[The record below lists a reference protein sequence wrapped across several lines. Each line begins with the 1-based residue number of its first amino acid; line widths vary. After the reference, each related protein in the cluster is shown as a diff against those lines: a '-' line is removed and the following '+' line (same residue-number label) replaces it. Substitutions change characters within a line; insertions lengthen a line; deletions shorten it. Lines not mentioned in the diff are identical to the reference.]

1 MPPRANVNKIMKKF
15 LPIIIGV
22 FVGIAVSA
30 AMMLFK
36 ENFTVYGEE
45 NSAGWWNEFIAGA
58 DQDWFDWE
66 DVFNPLGASE
76 RGKDIYNL
84 VYKKQTR
91 EANNDALNAIAN
103 NFGLTVE
110 EAQAVIGGSVTPLF
124 NNPKFSGTNLSL
136 EEAYAMMA
144 DFQSDFETLQE
155 VFQIQQE
162 IDLAVKPS
170 EIFSNDDISD
180 SGFDLVHDLSVIED
194 ILFLE
199 GTPITVGGVYEEGL
213 DSPYNPAELE
223 QLTDSYP
230 ENETDVAT
238 FGLGAEVISGEA
250 VPGEIMEED
259 LCSEHDSLGRALKD
273 LKKEEDA
280 KAAEEKG
287 KKEGGDEDGSESG
300 GGGDSG
306 EGKSKEEDKET
317 EKSKASSVSAA
328 PKDEWRKEWCPGF
341 GTGAPGS
348 AEAAPSSFGSLGG
361 ESNPYLSPNGA
372 GYDIDSAALSAHVGV
387 CFDIKYIMQH
397 VSSYIP
403 GSSCI
408 LCEVEK
414 INEYLDKT
422 LSHSLIPN
430 KVTGNYFESAKCKKT
445 GTLLNMQFILVWNP
459 IPTPINDTLIFGKN
473 IFEEWNKF
481 TERYK
486 PILASELKF
495 DIPGAETQ
503 SDDFITQFQS
513 KFVQEGASQ
522 RDLLNEI
529 TDIKNKN
536 TTKAKL
542 SVKNVEFTSE
552 ASNMMVYSNVLS
564 NELKQMNNLFAAF
577 KGIFANI
584 DSDALQKI
592 KAKPSK

>member
-1 MPPRANVNKIMKKF
+1 MTYA
-15 LPIIIGV
+15 
-22 FVGIAVSA
+22 
-30 AMMLFK
+30 
-36 ENFTVYGEE
+36 
-45 NSAGWWNEFIAGA
+45 SAGWWNEFIAKA

-91 EANNDALNAIAN
+91 EANNDALNAVAN

-110 EAQAVIGGSVTPLF
+110 EAQAVIGGSVNPIF
-124 NNPKFSGTNLSL
+124 NNPKFSGTSLSL

-155 VFQIQQE
+155 VLQIQQE

-170 EIFSNDDISD
+170 ELFSNGDISD
-180 SGFDLVHDLSVIED
+180 SGFDLVHDLSIIED

-199 GTPITVGGVYEEGL
+199 KEPISVGGVYEEGL
-213 DSPYNPAELE
+213 DSPFSPVE
-223 QLTDSYP
+223 P
-230 ENETDVAT
+230 EKLQGSSLLNETDVAT
-238 FGLGAEVISGEA
+238 LGLGFDEDVIA
-250 VPGEIMEED
+250 GEIMED
-259 LCSEHDSLGRALKD
+259 DSCSEHDSLSRALKD
-273 LKKEEDA
+273 MGKDKKE
-280 KAAEEKG
+280 KASGEEK
-287 KKEGGDEDGSESG
+287 KKDGGGEGGKDKDE
-300 GGGDSG
+300 
-306 EGKSKEEDKET
+306 EEKET
-317 EKSKASSVSAA
+317 EEVEASSVSAA
-328 PKDEWRKEWCPGF
+328 TRDNWKKVWCPGF
-341 GTGAPGS
+341 GTGGAGS

-372 GYDIDSAALSAHVGV
+372 GVDIDSSALSAHVGV

-430 KVTGNYFESAKCKKT
+430 KVTGNFFESAKCKKT

-495 DIPGAETQ
+495 KIPGAETQ

-522 RDLLNEI
+522 SDLLNEI

-542 SVKNVEFTSE
+542 SVKNVEFTSD
-552 ASNMMVYSNVLS
+552 ASNMTRFSNVLS

>member
-1 MPPRANVNKIMKKF
+1 MHPQVDANKIMKKF
-15 LPIIIGV
+15 LPVIIGV
-22 FVGIAVSA
+22 FVGIAVSI
-30 AMMLFK
+30 AMVLFK

-45 NSAGWWNEFIAGA
+45 NSAGWWNSFIAKA

-91 EANNDALNAIAN
+91 EANNDALNAVAK

-110 EAQAVIGGSVTPLF
+110 EAQAVIGGSVNPIF
-124 NNPKFSGTNLSL
+124 NNPKFSRDLSL

-144 DFQSDFETLQE
+144 DFQSDFATLQE

-162 IDLAVKPS
+162 VDLAVKPS

-194 ILFLE
+194 ILFLDKS
-199 GTPITVGGVYEEGL
+199 PVTVGGVYEEGL
-213 DSPYNPAELE
+213 DSPYNPAEIDELN
-223 QLTDSYP
+223 DVFP

-238 FGLGAEVISGEA
+238 LGLEEEEIA
-250 VPGEIMEED
+250 GEIMEED
-259 LCSEHDSLGRALKD
+259 LCSEHDSLGKALKEFEKD
-273 LKKEEDA
+273 E
-280 KAAEEKG
+280 EEKG
-287 KKEGGDEDGSESG
+287 GSSGGEKGGGEGGNEGESKSDEDE
-300 GGGDSG
+300 
-306 EGKSKEEDKET
+306 KDK
-317 EKSKASSVSAA
+317 KDQISAA
-328 PKDEWRKEWCPGF
+328 PRGEWVKEWCPGF
-341 GTGAPGS
+341 GAGATAS
-348 AEAAPSSFGSLGG
+348 SNTAPSSFSSLGG
-361 ESNPYLSPNGA
+361 ENNPYLSRSGA
-372 GYDIDSAALSAHVGV
+372 GVDVDSAAISAHVGV

-481 TERYK
+481 TDRYK
-486 PILASELKF
+486 PFLASELQF
-495 DIPGAETQ
+495 EIPGAETQ
-503 SDDFITQFQS
+503 SDEFITQFQS

-529 TDIKNKN
+529 TKIKNEN
-536 TTKAKL
+536 TTDAML
-542 SVKNVEFTSE
+542 SVKNVEFTSD
-552 ASNMMVYSNVLS
+552 ASNMTVYSNVLS

>member
-1 MPPRANVNKIMKKF
+1 MTYA
-15 LPIIIGV
+15 
-22 FVGIAVSA
+22 
-30 AMMLFK
+30 
-36 ENFTVYGEE
+36 
-45 NSAGWWNEFIAGA
+45 SAGWWNEFIAKA

-91 EANNDALNAIAN
+91 EANNDALNAVAN

-110 EAQAVIGGSVTPLF
+110 EAQAVIAGSVTPIF
-124 NNPKFSGTNLSL
+124 NNPKFPGTNLSL

-170 EIFSNDDISD
+170 EIFSNGEISD
-180 SGFDLVHDLSVIED
+180 SGFDLVHDLSIIED

-199 GTPITVGGVYEEGL
+199 KEPISVGGVYEDTL
-213 DSPYNPAELE
+213 DSSFSPVEPENL
-223 QLTDSYP
+223 QDSSLL
-230 ENETDVAT
+230 NETDVAT
-238 FGLGAEVISGEA
+238 LGLGFDEDVVA
-250 VPGEIMEED
+250 GEIMEED
-259 LCSEHDSLGRALKD
+259 LCSEHDSLNKALKD
-273 LKKEEDA
+273 MGKDEDV
-280 KAAEEKG
+280 KAGKGDDGKG
-287 KKEGGDEDGSESG
+287 KGEDGNE
-300 GGGDSG
+300 GGGD
-306 EGKSKEEDKET
+306 KDEENKET
-317 EKSKASSVSAA
+317 EKSKDFSVSAA
-328 PKDEWRKEWCPGF
+328 PKGNWKKVWCPGF
-341 GTGAPGS
+341 GTGGAGS
-348 AEAAPSSFGSLGG
+348 SEAAPSSFGSLGG

-372 GYDIDSAALSAHVGV
+372 GVDIDSAALSAHVGV

-513 KFVQEGASQ
+513 KFVGEGASQ

-542 SVKNVEFTSE
+542 SVKNVEFTSDV
-552 ASNMMVYSNVLS
+552 SNMTGFSNVLS